1 MASFCTVFVGRC
13 PLGDQCSKKHGILA
27 KKRTEEE
34 VRDAIK
40 WHLEKSPYHELSE
53 EEAASQ
59 AAMAEVESLEEEAH
73 HVAASEADEG
83 DEWYANRKRQRRGND
98 DRVQAAAF
106 RLLQQQGLGGSS
118 GSAAPGPSVLS
129 LRTPGGR
136 GDPHQKVVLTKVQ
149 LQACVDSLKRAK
161 TAAESACHLCSK
173 ASRAFGEE
181 AACIQSCQEV
191 LESYLP

>member
-1 MASFCTVFVGRC
+1 MALLCTVYVGRC

-27 KKRTEEE
+27 KKRTPEE

-59 AAMAEVESLEEEAH
+59 VAMAEVESWEEEAH

-83 DEWYANRKRQRRGND
+83 DEWYANRKRQKRGND

-106 RLLQQQGLGGSS
+106 RLLQQQGLGGS
-118 GSAAPGPSVLS
+118 
-129 LRTPGGR
+129 
-136 GDPHQKVVLTKVQ
+136 
-149 LQACVDSLKRAK
+149 
-161 TAAESACHLCSK
+161 
-173 ASRAFGEE
+173 
-181 AACIQSCQEV
+181 
-191 LESYLP
+191 